1 MSKRNQIKNIIMII
15 AVIILTIIFL
25 IFIYTPIE
33 DPMSPVELQI
43 HDILKVK
50 KLEVFRSH
58 NLKMQLLKWEHSE
71 LWQIH

>member
-33 DPMSPVELQI
+33 DPMSTVERQI
-43 HDILKVK
+43 HDEMMV
-50 KLEVFRSH
+50 
-58 NLKMQLLKWEHSE
+58 N
-71 LWQIH
+71 